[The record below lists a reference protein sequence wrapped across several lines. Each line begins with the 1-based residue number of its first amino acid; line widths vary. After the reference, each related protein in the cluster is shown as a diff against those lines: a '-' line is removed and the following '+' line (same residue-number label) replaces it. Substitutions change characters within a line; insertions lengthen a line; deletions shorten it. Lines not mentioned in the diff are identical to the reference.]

1 MLWAL
6 AALPAE
12 LPAAL
17 LLGGRPQRGPL
28 GLRLDDAVAVAP
40 RAAPAALHAERV
52 ARHVLSARSAL
63 NYLVIDSEVTQV
75 LSIVAEGNWDFLYQP
90 KAFIG
95 ELRFMECLNMID
107 YFYRWQR

>member
-1 MLWAL
+1 MAL

-12 LPAAL
+12 LPA
-17 LLGGRPQRGPL
+17 LLGARPQRGPL

-63 NYLVIDSEVTQV
+63 NNFVIVT
-75 LSIVAEGNWDFLYQP
+75 
-90 KAFIG
+90 
-95 ELRFMECLNMID
+95 
-107 YFYRWQR
+107 